1 MIRETITIEFN
12 LDPLWGAR
20 WIATFEGYDGPESPI
35 GSGDD
40 PVEAVEALLEMAGI
54 DALKARLRRVFEQRC
69 EVAKPFEI
77 ELDRFYDQQ
86 NQEEAAY
93 G

>member
-1 MIRETITIEFN
+1 MNRQINYHIDQIEARLAAAEAPYKAEEREIEQ
-12 LDPLWGAR
+12 A
-20 WIATFEGYDGPESPI
+20 
-35 GSGDD
+35 
-40 PVEAVEALLEMAGI
+40 I
-54 DALKARLRRVFEQRC
+54 DALKARLRAVYEARC

-86 NQEEAAY
+86 NEEAAY